1 MSYSKKLLGGRVGI
15 MAVILLLASSFSL
28 FAQTKVTVSGTV
40 YDESN
45 LPMIGVGVVLKGTTN
60 GVATDIDGKY
70 SLSVPAGATIVF
82 SSVGYLDQE
91 MTAPNKN
98 QTIDIFLVPDTQ
110 MIEETVVVGYG
121 VQRKSDLTGSI
132 SKVKEE
138 DFTNRTITDAAQALQ
153 GKTAGVYLS
162 MSSGGP
168 GSESTVRVRGVGTNG
183 DSRPLYVIDGSI
195 SMTGIS
201 YLNPEDI
208 ESMEILKDGASTAI
222 YGARAGNGV
231 ILVTTKKGQGNGR
244 INYQFQTSIQSF
256 KKFPEVMNA
265 QQFYEYYTEQGSI
278 GQSLFDTYWDGKT
291 STNWAEAVIEPS
303 VMMRHN
309 LTFQKGDKD
318 SSIFVSG
325 SYMTNDGAIK
335 GDRDTFKRLNVS
347 INGQWKF
354 KPWLQL
360 TTNNQV
366 SISKRRQVA
375 NSSMLAVIRMDPLT
389 PVTYTYDELPAD
401 LKNVVNNTATF
412 GELLSDADGN
422 YYGISHFTAG
432 GTNNPFIGLYASD
445 SFTTS
450 YMLNGT
456 TALNITPIK
465 GLTFTSRLGY
475 RFNLSNPQT
484 TSYDV
489 YRQSNSYTNYASVTA
504 SLNLST
510 YYQWENFV
518 NYNVKL
524 GKHNLSAMAG
534 MSFSE
539 DCDYYISGSVS
550 GGQDST
556 FGFLEDN
563 PNFLYWAYRTGNA
576 IHTVDG
582 AEPIYGRNL
591 SYYARLN
598 WNYADRYIVQASI
611 RADAADSSV
620 LPIENRWGY
629 FPAISAGW
637 TMSNEAFWSNIKQ
650 YVPYLKLRASW
661 GANGSTAS
669 LGNYSWSSSMINSGF
684 YPSRTGNENTD
695 YEYIPTYIPAYT
707 GNNKL
712 KWETSKQLDL
722 GVDMRFLKDRLTIG
736 LDWYQKKTTDLI
748 ISGAR
753 PSMAVGNLFSPI
765 NAGAI
770 SNSGFEFEFGW
781 SDRIGEFDYSIRA
794 NGATLKNMVDYVD
807 PSVNTIDGISVHP
820 YGAITRF
827 QAGHPAW
834 YFYGL
839 KFKEID
845 KTNGQAVFYDLDGD
859 GNIGDGDLTDIGS
872 GLPKLTAG
880 LTINLA
886 YKGFDLLVFASGAF
900 GQKTYMFYDHS
911 DYTYN
916 KLTMFTDNR
925 WTPSNT
931 NGTVPAANAPTQ
943 NYRDWLRSDANV
955 VRSDYVKIKQMQLGY
970 TLPRKAVEKI
980 KFQAIRAYVSLDD
993 FFTFTSYK
1001 GYDPE
1006 VVGSGNG
1013 QGVDQGTYPMMKK
1026 VVFGVN
1032 VTF

>member
-1 MSYSKKLLGGRVGI
+1 M
-15 MAVILLLASSFSL
+15 
-28 FAQTKVTVSGTV
+28 
-40 YDESN
+40 
-45 LPMIGVGVVLKGTTN
+45 
-60 GVATDIDGKY
+60 
-70 SLSVPAGATIVF
+70 
-82 SSVGYLDQE
+82 
-91 MTAPNKN
+91 
-98 QTIDIFLVPDTQ
+98 
-110 MIEETVVVGYG
+110 
-121 VQRKSDLTGSI
+121 
-132 SKVKEE
+132 
-138 DFTNRTITDAAQALQ
+138 
-153 GKTAGVYLS
+153 
-162 MSSGGP
+162 
-168 GSESTVRVRGVGTNG
+168 
-183 DSRPLYVIDGSI
+183 
-195 SMTGIS
+195 
-201 YLNPEDI
+201 
-208 ESMEILKDGASTAI
+208 
-222 YGARAGNGV
+222 
-231 ILVTTKKGQGNGR
+231 
-244 INYQFQTSIQSF
+244 
-256 KKFPEVMNA
+256 
-265 QQFYEYYTEQGSI
+265 
-278 GQSLFDTYWDGKT
+278 
-291 STNWAEAVIEPS
+291 
-303 VMMRHN
+303 
-309 LTFQKGDKD
+309 
-318 SSIFVSG
+318 
-325 SYMTNDGAIK
+325 
-335 GDRDTFKRLNVS
+335 
-347 INGQWKF
+347 
-354 KPWLQL
+354 
-360 TTNNQV
+360 
-366 SISKRRQVA
+366 
-375 NSSMLAVIRMDPLT
+375 
-389 PVTYTYDELPAD
+389 
-401 LKNVVNNTATF
+401 
-412 GELLSDADGN
+412 
-422 YYGISHFTAG
+422 
-432 GTNNPFIGLYASD
+432 
-445 SFTTS
+445 
-450 YMLNGT
+450 
-456 TALNITPIK
+456 
-465 GLTFTSRLGY
+465 
-475 RFNLSNPQT
+475 
-484 TSYDV
+484 
-489 YRQSNSYTNYASVTA
+489 
-504 SLNLST
+504 
-510 YYQWENFV
+510 
-518 NYNVKL
+518 
-524 GKHNLSAMAG
+524 
-534 MSFSE
+534 
-539 DCDYYISGSVS
+539 
-550 GGQDST
+550 
-556 FGFLEDN
+556 
-563 PNFLYWAYRTGNA
+563 
-576 IHTVDG
+576 DG

-684 YPSRTGNENTD
+684 YPSRTGDENTD

-916 KLTMFTDNR
+916 KLTMFTENR